1 MEPLSYDPA
10 AGAIGLQVV
19 EIATRGLASGAAA
32 SGPVTAL
39 VPAGADAVSM
49 QAVAA
54 FAAEGAAMLALNTAA
69 QEEVART
76 GAAFADIARMYAEVD
91 GETAGTL
98 HSAGGRIARQMFVGP
113 TGGGGL
119 LRAEMLP
126 GAGGS
131 APRTQ
136 PLADLVEGGP
146 VAGPAPTVPTTSPT
160 VPTTSPTVPSA
171 APAMPAAVNAAST
184 LLGAGA
190 APLSSF
196 GSLAQ
201 GASAGGTAGPGVAS
215 SLAGNTDEGGRGDLS
230 DQQPGERLV

>member
-1 MEPLSYDPA
+1 MEPLSHDPA

-39 VPAGADAVSM
+39 VPAGADEVSL

-54 FAAEGAAMLALNTAA
+54 FAAEGTAMLALNTAA

-76 GAAFADIARMYAEVD
+76 GTAFTDIARMYAQVD

-98 HSAGGRIARQMFVGP
+98 HSAGGRIAGETFVGP

-119 LRAEMLP
+119 M
-126 GAGGS
+126 GAAAPLAVGGS
-131 APRTQ
+131 AARTP
-136 PLADLVEGGP
+136 PLANPVAGGP
-146 VAGPAPTVPTTSPT
+146 VAGPTPTVPTASPT
-160 VPTTSPTVPSA
+160 VPGA

-201 GASAGGTAGPGVAS
+201 GASAGGAAGPGLAS
-215 SLAGNTDEGGRGDLS
+215 SLAGNTDEGARDQPS
-230 DQQPGERLV
+230 DQQPGGRLV

>member
-39 VPAGADAVSM
+39 LPAGADEVSM
-49 QAVAA
+49 QAVAV

-76 GAAFADIARMYAEVD
+76 GAAFADIARMYAQVD

-98 HSAGGRIARQMFVGP
+98 HSAGGRIAGQTFVGP

-119 LRAEMLP
+119 LGTPTLP

-131 APRTQ
+131 APRTP
-136 PLADLVEGGP
+136 PLANPVEGGP
-146 VAGPAPTVPTTSPT
+146 IAGPAPTVPTTSPT
-160 VPTTSPTVPSA
+160 VPGAV
-171 APAMPAAVNAAST
+171 PAMPAAVNAAST

-201 GASAGGTAGPGVAS
+201 GASAGGTAGPGLAS
-215 SLAGNTDEGGRGDLS
+215 SLAGSTDEGARGDLS
-230 DQQPGERLV
+230 DQQPGERWV

>member
-1 MEPLSYDPA
+1 MEPMTHDPA

-19 EIATRGLASGAAA
+19 EIATQGLASAAAA
-32 SGPVTAL
+32 SAAVTAL
-39 VPAGADAVSM
+39 APAGADEVSI

-69 QEEVART
+69 QEEMART
-76 GAAFADIARMYAEVD
+76 GVALTDIARMYAQVD

-98 HSAGGRIARQMFVGP
+98 DSAGARIAGQTFVGP

-119 LRAEMLP
+119 LRAEVLP

-136 PLADLVEGGP
+136 PLANLVEGGP
-146 VAGPAPTVPTTSPT
+146 VAGPAPTVPSTSPT
-160 VPTTSPTVPSA
+160 VPTTSPMVPGPA
-171 APAMPAAVNAAST
+171 AMPAAASAAST

-190 APLSSF
+190 APLSSL

-201 GASAGGTAGPGVAS
+201 GASAGGAAGPGLAS
-215 SLAGNTDEGGRGDLS
+215 SLTGQNDEPERDDSGVEL
-230 DQQPGERLV
+230 PGQRLV